1 MRMFASTPTSSRR
14 CRPSRSGQK
23 GMNCISPAGGGA
35 TGARPGRRHG
45 GGGGGRA
52 GSAPA
57 AGGDEI
63 GDGGKRDVLVVGG
76 APVRVFAAPRR
87 EAPLAQDQ
95 AVWNAEQL
103 GIGKL
108 DARAGVTIVVEY
120 LDAGGAECRVQRVGG
135 GAHRC

>member
-1 MRMFASTPTSSRR
+1 MACCTTARSSGPCCAPASSAAAAIGRATARSSG
-14 CRPSRSGQK
+14 SS
-23 GMNCISPAGGGA
+23 
-35 TGARPGRRHG
+35 ARAGRRHAG
-45 GGGGGRA
+45 AGAGRA
-52 GSAPA
+52 GSALD
-57 AGGDEI
+57 AGADEI

-76 APVRVFAAPRR
+76 APVPVFAAPRR

-120 LDAGGAECRVQRVGG
+120 LDPGGAQCPVQRVGG